1 MPIDRD
7 AVIQAVVKQHGI
19 LLGKDDP
26 ILAFLA
32 VHDVILGE
40 YTKEMTGAVNQLQE
54 HLELVTDRYHG
65 QSKQLA
71 ETIVGKAV
79 TQIRQEGKD
88 VQEGLRV
95 LLDAERQKHQAAMQ
109 ALTAQAER
117 STLRAN
123 SAMWAALGFSV
134 LSVVAA
140 AIIVA
145 VIA

>member
-40 YTKEMTGAVNQLQE
+40 YTKEMTGAVEQLQE
-54 HLELVTDRYHG
+54 HLELVTERYHG
-65 QSKQLA
+65 QSKELA

-79 TQIRQEGKD
+79 TQIRHEGKEI
-88 VQEGLRV
+88 QEGLRGM
-95 LLDAERQKHQAAMQ
+95 LDAERQKHQDAMQ
-109 ALTAQAER
+109 ALASQAEQ
-117 STLRAN
+117 SSKRAHW
-123 SAMWAALGFSV
+123 AMWAALSFSA
-134 LSVVAA
+134 LSVIAA
-140 AIIVA
+140 VIIVVA
-145 VIA
+145 

>member
-1 MPIDRD
+1 MSIDRD

-40 YTKEMTGAVNQLQE
+40 YTKEMTSAVEQLQE

-65 QSKQLA
+65 QSKELA

-79 TQIRQEGKD
+79 MQIRQEGKEI
-88 VQEGLRV
+88 QEGLRSI
-95 LLDAERQKHQAAMQ
+95 LEAERQKHQATIQVLA
-109 ALTAQAER
+109 TQAEQ
-117 STLRAN
+117 S
-123 SAMWAALGFSV
+123 SKKSHGAMWAALGFSV
-134 LSVVAA
+134 LSVIAA
-140 AIIVA
+140 AIIV
-145 VIA
+145 VT